1 MPTASSE
8 MRPTE
13 LFAHPVLQPKA
24 LPPAHNKHTCQMVS
38 QLAMVTEDAQF
49 VTTGENGL
57 RKQTLK

>member
-1 MPTASSE
+1 MQ
-8 MRPTE
+8 PTE
-13 LFAHPVLQPKA
+13 LFAHPVLQPNA
-24 LPPAHNKHTCQMVS
+24 PPAPPTHTCQMVS

>member
-13 LFAHPVLQPKA
+13 LFAHPVLQPNA
-24 LPPAHNKHTCQMVS
+24 PPHTHTRQIVS

-49 VTTGENGL
+49 ITTGENGL